1 MTIKSK
7 HQKVQLIFRRLQK
20 IYPELS
26 APVKK
31 MPRNEPWQVLV
42 SAVLSTRTQDRV
54 TTEVIKRLF
63 CRAPD
68 PQTLA
73 KLNPKEVM
81 KLIYPVGFY
90 KKKAQ
95 VLPRLA
101 KIIIDEENGKVP
113 NIFKR
118 LVRLPGVGRKV
129 ANIVLSQGFGIP
141 AIAVDIHVHRIFN
154 RLGLVSS
161 QRPEETER
169 KLQKI
174 LPKHIWVECNKV
186 LVAFGQT
193 VCLPKRPKCEDC
205 PIKNFCLR
213 CGVGKPTTG
222 RGQRGKPVG
231 MFAGK
236 SRSGKAGN

>member
-7 HQKVQLIFRRLQK
+7 RQKVQLIFRRLQK
-20 IYPELS
+20 IYSELS

-31 MPRNEPWQVLV
+31 MPQKEPWQVLV

-54 TTEVIKRLF
+54 TTEVVTRLF

-68 PQTLA
+68 LHTLA
-73 KLNPKEVM
+73 KLKPKEVA

-90 KKKAQ
+90 KTKAKI
-95 VLPRLA
+95 LPRLA
-101 KIIIDEENGKVP
+101 KMIIDEENGKVP
-113 NIFKR
+113 NTFVR

-129 ANIVLSQGFGIP
+129 ANIVLSQGFAIP

-154 RLGLVSS
+154 RIGLVRSK
-161 QRPEETER
+161 RPEETER

-174 LPKHIWVECNKV
+174 LPENIWAECNKV

-193 VCLPKRPKCEDC
+193 VCLPKRPKCEAC

-213 CGVGKPTTG
+213 CGVRKPTTG
-222 RGQRGKPVG
+222 KGLRGKPVG
-231 MFAGK
+231 MFEGK
-236 SRSGKAGN
+236 SPSGQVAD